1 MKIKVSKE
9 LNRLDLGIILADSI
23 LECNPIIMEDTKQI
37 MFPIKLYVSQSAMDS
52 KVSLVGGCQEFKQ
65 MRLHK
70 SCSDT
75 EWNALNEDAG
85 SRDLVC
91 GWFKTAIDD
100 AIGLGFTE
108 II

>member
-9 LNRLDLGIILADSI
+9 LNRLDLGVIEPDSI
-23 LECNPIIMEDTKQI
+23 LECNPIVMEDSKKI

-52 KVSLVGGCQEFKQ
+52 KVSLIGGCQEFKQ
-65 MRLHK
+65 MRLSK
-70 SCSDT
+70 SCSES
-75 EWNALNEDAG
+75 EWAALNEDAG

-91 GWFKTAIDD
+91 GWFKAAIDD
-100 AIGLGFTE
+100 VIGVGFTE